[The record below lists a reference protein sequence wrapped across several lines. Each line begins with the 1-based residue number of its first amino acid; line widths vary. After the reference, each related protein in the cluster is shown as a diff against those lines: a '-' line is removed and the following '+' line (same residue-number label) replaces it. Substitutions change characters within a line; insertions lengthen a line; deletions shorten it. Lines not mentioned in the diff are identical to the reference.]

1 MTNKEAL
8 QILNCERV
16 DEAKDAYELLLFDLK
31 LKFLQQIPPL
41 KLIDASIKKIERLNV
56 AFNSLVNLEPH
67 FVLTKINVN
76 WSDSLDVALNG
87 YQLSLTKI
95 RLKIANTLNGLDLI
109 EQLNL
114 LKSLQI
120 ELFFKFDLYDS
131 NFKSDPNQYPIK
143 LSDEINVF
151 NVQTELKE
159 LGIQDNKISEY
170 IRAQIQNKKFD
181 NFSTLTKA
189 VINAKKQ
196 IEFNELRR

>member
-95 RLKIANTLNGLDLI
+95 RLKIANTLNIQVSRKNKNIIDNSKSNHLLAGFPNHSLKKFIDILI
-109 EQLNL
+109 QNFYTIVLVEQTTPPPNPKREL
-114 LKSLQI
+114 LKL
-120 ELFFKFDLYDS
+120 
-131 NFKSDPNQYPIK
+131 
-143 LSDEINVF
+143 
-151 NVQTELKE
+151 
-159 LGIQDNKISEY
+159 
-170 IRAQIQNKKFD
+170 
-181 NFSTLTKA
+181 
-189 VINAKKQ
+189 
-196 IEFNELRR
+196 